1 MLSSVVKHPI
11 LKDYYSILQ
20 IRQTWTELIN
30 MLIYQILAYIYMEK
44 DKKVIQKKQSSL
56 ERKNEEFELP
66 EGPYSLSDSQDYFD

>member
-1 MLSSVVKHPI
+1 
-11 LKDYYSILQ
+11 
-20 IRQTWTELIN
+20 